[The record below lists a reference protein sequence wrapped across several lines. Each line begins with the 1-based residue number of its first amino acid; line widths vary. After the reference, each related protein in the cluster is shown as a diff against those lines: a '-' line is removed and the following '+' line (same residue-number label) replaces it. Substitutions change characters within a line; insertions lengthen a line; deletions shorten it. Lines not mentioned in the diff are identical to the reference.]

1 MDPNEESG
9 PDEPDRYEKPN
20 SPTPGNLREGNIT
33 DDTGFLIVRF
43 KPGIITS
50 NLTDLGAAVRQAGL
64 LHIDKLMNTFN
75 LTGTPVISS
84 PLREQLRQLEDKT
97 AYREFAPDHSLLS
110 YWRIDGREAGEALA
124 VIEAA
129 LRLLPEIEVAYREK
143 TVSDPLVP
151 GDDLHS
157 GRQRYLDP
165 AEAGVDARW
174 VWDLPYGHGEGMHF
188 IDLEQEWILD
198 HEDLPTPSLIFN
210 DNRKGDGQFNGD
222 HGTGVVGVVAG
233 VDNAVGIIGMAPEV
247 ASVRLVSQWC
257 RETPTASYIA
267 EAITKAITTPPLPHV
282 LLIEA
287 QLGVLMLPPET
298 DDTVLNAIR
307 TAVASG
313 VIVIETAGNGS
324 QNLDS
329 WADSTGQLRLNRD
342 TSIFQDNDSGAI
354 LVGAGTSYGQ
364 HERSIWENGG
374 SNFGSRID
382 CYAWGDSIVTC
393 GKGNLGGS
401 GTTSYTNN
409 FGGTSGAA
417 AIIAGCALL
426 VQGLHFAKKNSLLL
440 PSEMRAMLSSSTTGT
455 AQGENV
461 SGNIGV
467 MPDLRAVVERAKLGP
482 NFFTQ
487 IFKFKSWR
495 RLYDRVR
502 QTSAKDL
509 SPRG

>member
-9 PDEPDRYEKPN
+9 LGEPARYEQPN
-20 SPTPGNLREGNIT
+20 SPTPGNLREETIT

-43 KPGIITS
+43 KPGIITG
-50 NLTDLGAAVRQAGL
+50 NLTDLGAAVRQASL
-64 LHIDKLMNTFN
+64 LHIDKLLNTFN

-84 PLREQLRQLEDKT
+84 PLREALRKLEDKT
-97 AYREFAPDHSLLS
+97 AHREFAPDHSLLS

-124 VIEAA
+124 VIEVT
-129 LRLLPEIEVAYREK
+129 LRSFPEIAVAYREK

-151 GDDLHS
+151 GNDPHS
-157 GRQRYLDP
+157 GLQGYLDP
-165 AEAGVDARW
+165 AKKGVDARW
-174 VWDLPYGHGEGMHF
+174 VWDLPNGHGEGMHF

-198 HEDLPTPSLIFN
+198 HQDLPTPSLIFN
-210 DNRKGDGQFNGD
+210 DNRKGDGQHNGD

-233 VDNAVGIIGMAPEV
+233 IDNAVGIIGIAPEV
-247 ASVRLVSQWC
+247 ASVRLVSQWN
-257 RETPTASYIA
+257 RQTPTASYIA

-287 QLGVLMLPPET
+287 QLGVRKLPPET

-307 TAVASG
+307 LAVASG
-313 VIVIETAGNGS
+313 VIVVETAGNGS

-329 WADSTGQLRLNRD
+329 WIDSKGILRLNRN
-342 TSIFQDNDSGAI
+342 TSIFQENDSGAI
-354 LVGAGTSYGQ
+354 LVGAGTSYVP
-364 HERSIWENGG
+364 HERSIWKIGG

-401 GTTSYTNN
+401 GNTSYTDD

-426 VQGLHFAKKNSLLL
+426 VQGLHFAKKSSLLS
-440 PSEMRAMLSSSTTGT
+440 PSEMREMLSSKKTGT
-455 AQGENV
+455 AQGVNV
-461 SGNIGV
+461 TGHVGV
-467 MPDLRAVVERAKLGP
+467 MPDLRAVVKRAKLAP
-482 NFFTQ
+482 N
-487 IFKFKSWR
+487 IFIEILTFRSWR
-495 RLYDRVR
+495 RTRSRKARV
-502 QTSAKDL
+502 
-509 SPRG
+509 